1 MDPSARHRLP
11 APQNAAR
18 IQSSTRNDPPPM
30 MSEIDGRVDQLAL
43 VQDTL
48 LNGATPTMIAGFAMI
63 IAQTQAQAE
72 YPDVSFT
79 ITSRVGPIERSATFR
94 DGTWQGYD
102 LTHSLIDPRSHVV
115 YGEPTRP
122 PMDQERSLRISQ
134 SALQTLQTQTTTPL
148 PSPHPVQFSCTL
160 PIMPPPVL
168 TPPMPLASEGIR
180 LLTTPSSTF
189 MPPSTF
195 QGGGVQVD
203 NTTSATLSEE
213 QPRRTVTF
221 KDSYEELTQTSSRTE
236 SQVSEPLQASEPAS
250 LVGFQKDPQFRERQR
265 EQQKAESKAANTVV
279 DLREKIKAGKRA
291 REATTQGKQSS
302 STSIPQP
309 SSASPTQPEI
319 RRPRITHELLTHTE
333 KRQLDITARDALR
346 LQREIPTTTSPED
359 PVRQKFETATGTGDL
374 ATRQKIEKATVG
386 VLYNRPVKKPVFTRD
401 GCPPWFNR
409 MRAELERVNSTYMRV
424 PDNFLRQR
432 PGRFDEDRLRT
443 KNYARDPGILPARP
457 RKVYRGVCHRRS
469 NQLRGDNG
477 EYCPSYAQKESYHWN
492 GVYVTSRL
500 RAPSPDPSAILVPS
514 NGGSVRKRSG
524 FLHCGP

>member
-1 MDPSARHRLP
+1 
-11 APQNAAR
+11 
-18 IQSSTRNDPPPM
+18 M

-63 IAQTQAQAE
+63 IAQIQAQAE
-72 YPDVSFT
+72 YPDVSLT

-102 LTHSLIDPRSHVV
+102 LTHSLIDPRSHLV

-134 SALQTLQTQTTTPL
+134 SALQTQTTTPL

-180 LLTTPSSTF
+180 LLTTPSSNF
-189 MPPSTF
+189 MLPSTF

-236 SQVSEPLQASEPAS
+236 SQVSEPPQVSEPAS
-250 LVGFQKDPQFRERQR
+250 LVGFQMDPQFRERQR

-291 REATTQGKQSS
+291 REAAGQGRQSS

-309 SSASPTQPEI
+309 PSTSPTQPEI
-319 RRPRITHELLTHTE
+319 RRPRITHELLTNAE

-346 LQREIPTTTSPED
+346 LKREIPTTTSPED
-359 PVRQKFETATGTGDL
+359 PLQQKFEVATGTGDL
-374 ATRQKIEKATVG
+374 ASRQKIEKATVG

-401 GCPPWFNR
+401 GCPLVQPH
-409 MRAELERVNSTYMRV
+409 A
-424 PDNFLRQR
+424 
-432 PGRFDEDRLRT
+432 GRT
-443 KNYARDPGILPARP
+443 
-457 RKVYRGVCHRRS
+457 
-469 NQLRGDNG
+469 G
-477 EYCPSYAQKESYHWN
+477 E
-492 GVYVTSRL
+492 
-500 RAPSPDPSAILVPS
+500 
-514 NGGSVRKRSG
+514 SG
-524 FLHCGP
+524 FNIHACSRRLPPTAPRPL

>member
-1 MDPSARHRLP
+1 
-11 APQNAAR
+11 
-18 IQSSTRNDPPPM
+18 M

-63 IAQTQAQAE
+63 IAQIQAQAE
-72 YPDVSFT
+72 YPDVSLT

-102 LTHSLIDPRSHVV
+102 LTHSLIDPRSHLV

-134 SALQTLQTQTTTPL
+134 SALQTQTTTPL

-180 LLTTPSSTF
+180 LLTTPSSNF
-189 MPPSTF
+189 MLPSTS
-195 QGGGVQVD
+195 QGGRVQVD
-203 NTTSATLSEE
+203 NTTSATLSEK

-236 SQVSEPLQASEPAS
+236 SQVSEPPQVSEPAS
-250 LVGFQKDPQFRERQR
+250 LVGFQMDPQFRERQR

-279 DLREKIKAGKRA
+279 DLREKIRAGKRA
-291 REATTQGKQSS
+291 REAAGQGRQSS

-309 SSASPTQPEI
+309 PSTSPTQPEI
-319 RRPRITHELLTHTE
+319 RGPRITHEVLTNAE

-346 LQREIPTTTSPED
+346 LKREIPTTTSPED
-359 PVRQKFETATGTGDL
+359 PLQQKFEVATGTGDL
-374 ATRQKIEKATVG
+374 ASRQKIEKATVG

-401 GCPPWFNR
+401 GCPPGSTACGQNWREWIQHTCVFPTASSDSAQAALTKTACEPR
-409 MRAELERVNSTYMRV
+409 TMRGTPLQSCPWERTSY
-424 PDNFLRQR
+424 
-432 PGRFDEDRLRT
+432 
-443 KNYARDPGILPARP
+443 
-457 RKVYRGVCHRRS
+457 RKP
-469 NQLRGDNG
+469 
-477 EYCPSYAQKESYHWN
+477 E
-492 GVYVTSRL
+492 
-500 RAPSPDPSAILVPS
+500 
-514 NGGSVRKRSG
+514 
-524 FLHCGP
+524 

>member
-1 MDPSARHRLP
+1 
-11 APQNAAR
+11 
-18 IQSSTRNDPPPM
+18 
-30 MSEIDGRVDQLAL
+30 
-43 VQDTL
+43 
-48 LNGATPTMIAGFAMI
+48 
-63 IAQTQAQAE
+63 
-72 YPDVSFT
+72 
-79 ITSRVGPIERSATFR
+79 
-94 DGTWQGYD
+94 
-102 LTHSLIDPRSHVV
+102 
-115 YGEPTRP
+115 
-122 PMDQERSLRISQ
+122 
-134 SALQTLQTQTTTPL
+134 
-148 PSPHPVQFSCTL
+148 
-160 PIMPPPVL
+160 MPPPVL

-213 QPRRTVTF
+213 QPKRTVTF

-250 LVGFQKDPQFRERQR
+250 LVGFQMDPQFRERQR

-291 REATTQGKQSS
+291 REATTQSKQSS

-359 PVRQKFETATGTGDL
+359 PLRQKFETATGTGDL

-409 MRAELERVNSTYMRV
+409 MRAELERVISTYMRV

-443 KNYARDPGILPARP
+443 KNYARDPITILPMGKDLLQKTRIAFFVDSTMKSSFNSHNTLMDVRIMNMP
-457 RKVYRGVCHRRS
+457 CTTLNEMAEVTDKIFTQAGTETIPLPPLLVYS
-469 NQLRGDNG
+469 NVIDHLALRGTLEFFRPDHERFTEGFVTDEVTN
-477 EYCPSYAQKESYHWN
+477 YVDTMANIAQAMRRRKAIT
-492 GVYVTSRL
+492 GTVFM
-500 RAPSPDPSAILVPS
+500 SPP
-514 NGGSVRKRSG
+514 G
-524 FLHCGP
+524 